1 MLQKKH
7 CLTKSLYL
15 YTNAGKVTPP
25 PKVPGPSGC
34 WTFGAAAA
42 PAGTGREDASEASPP
57 PPLEGEKRSETPEKS
72 EAAKQHPLLALWW
85 WCMNVS
91 QRLDQGWAVIEPLWV
106 FDFDEWVGGAGN

>member
-1 MLQKKH
+1 MSSVAVSPEMSLNQNMVKKNIA
-7 CLTKSLYL
+7 LTLKSLYL

-57 PPLEGEKRSETPEKS
+57 PPLEEGEERSETPGK
-72 EAAKQHPLLALWW
+72 
-85 WCMNVS
+85 
-91 QRLDQGWAVIEPLWV
+91 I
-106 FDFDEWVGGAGN
+106 